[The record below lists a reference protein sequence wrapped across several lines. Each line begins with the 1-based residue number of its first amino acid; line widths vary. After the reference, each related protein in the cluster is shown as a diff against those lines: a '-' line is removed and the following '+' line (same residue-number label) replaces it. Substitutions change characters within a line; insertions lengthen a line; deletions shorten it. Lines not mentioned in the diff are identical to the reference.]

1 MIAQNRTRLIG
12 RCLRPIYERN
22 AKMKEEYI
30 SKSPLDTEKIARELA
45 ERLVSGDFIAFF
57 GGLGMGKTN
66 FVRGLAS
73 VLCPDVRVTSPTFAL
88 VNEYI
93 GRLNIYHFDMY
104 RITDSD
110 DLYSTGFYEYLERPG
125 IVAAE
130 WCEMIPE
137 DLPQNRYEVVFERL
151 SETERKITIIK
162 HPH

>member
-1 MIAQNRTRLIG
+1 MVLSFTERKFDMDKE
-12 RCLRPIYERN
+12 IY
-22 AKMKEEYI
+22 MSHSPEE
-30 SKSPLDTEKIARELA
+30 TEAVARELA
-45 ERLVSGDFIAFF
+45 KKLKSGDFIAFF

-88 VNEYI
+88 VNEYV
-93 GRLNIYHFDMY
+93 GNLNIYHFDMY

-137 DLPQNRYEVVFERL
+137 DLPSNRYDVTFERI
-151 SETERKITIIK
+151 SDTERRITIDK
-162 HPH
+162 KG

>member
-1 MIAQNRTRLIG
+1 MTFLENFLCRRTVAEWG
-12 RCLRPIYERN
+12 NNMTGET
-22 AKMKEEYI
+22 YI
-30 SKSPLDTEKIARELA
+30 SCSPEQTEEIAANLA
-45 ERLVSGDFIAFF
+45 KKLKSGDFIAFF

-73 VLCPDVRVTSPTFAL
+73 VLCPGVRVTSPTFAL
-88 VNEYI
+88 VNEYT
-93 GRLNIYHFDMY
+93 GSLNIYHFDMY

-137 DLPQNRYEVVFERL
+137 DLPEDRYEITFERI
-151 SETERKITIIK
+151 SDNERKITIEHK
-162 HPH
+162 C

>member
-1 MIAQNRTRLIG
+1 MSKEVYTSNSPEETEQIAATL
-12 RCLRPIYERN
+12 
-22 AKMKEEYI
+22 AK
-30 SKSPLDTEKIARELA
+30 
-45 ERLVSGDFIAFF
+45 RLVSGDFIAFF

-88 VNEYI
+88 VNEYT
-93 GRLNIYHFDMY
+93 GKLNIYHFDMY

-137 DLPQNRYEVVFERL
+137 DLPEHRYEIRFERV
-151 SETERKITIIK
+151 SDNCRNITIEEIGA
-162 HPH
+162 

>member
-1 MIAQNRTRLIG
+1 MSKDI
-12 RCLRPIYERN
+12 
-22 AKMKEEYI
+22 YI
-30 SKSPLDTEKIARELA
+30 SHSPEETEAIARELA
-45 ERLVSGDFIAFF
+45 KKLKSGDFIAFF

-88 VNEYI
+88 VNEYT
-93 GRLNIYHFDMY
+93 GDLNIYHFDMY

-137 DLPQNRYEVVFERL
+137 DLPESRYDVTFERI
-151 SETERKITIIK
+151 SENERRITIEEK
-162 HPH
+162 NES

>member
-1 MIAQNRTRLIG
+1 MFQVVTKS
-12 RCLRPIYERN
+12 E
-22 AKMKEEYI
+22 KE
-30 SKSPLDTEKIARELA
+30 TEELA
-45 ERLVSGDFIAFF
+45 FRMGEKLTGRAVIAFF

-73 VLCPDVRVTSPTFAL
+73 VLCPDGRVTSPTFAL
-88 VNEYI
+88 VNEYT
-93 GRLNIYHFDMY
+93 GKLNIYHFDMY

-137 DLPQNRYEVVFERL
+137 DLPEHRYEIRFERV
-151 SETERKITIIK
+151 SDSCRNITIEEIGA
-162 HPH
+162 

>member
-1 MIAQNRTRLIG
+1 MTEEKYISHCPEETENIAQNL
-12 RCLRPIYERN
+12 
-22 AKMKEEYI
+22 AKKL
-30 SKSPLDTEKIARELA
+30 K
-45 ERLVSGDFIAFF
+45 SGDFVAFF

-73 VLCPDVRVTSPTFAL
+73 ELCPDVRVTSPTFAL

-93 GRLNIYHFDMY
+93 GKLNIYHFDMY

-110 DLYSTGFYEYLERPG
+110 DLYSTGFYEYLEREG

-137 DLPQNRYEVVFERL
+137 DLPENRYDVIFKRI
-151 SETERKITIIK
+151 SDTEREITIIRR
-162 HPH
+162 

>member
-1 MIAQNRTRLIG
+1 MT
-12 RCLRPIYERN
+12 
-22 AKMKEEYI
+22 MTEEIYI
-30 SKSPLDTEKIARELA
+30 SDSPEETEEIAKNLA
-45 ERLVSGDFIAFF
+45 KKLKSGDFIAFF

-93 GRLNIYHFDMY
+93 GNLNIYHFDMY
-104 RITDSD
+104 RIKDSE

-125 IVAAE
+125 IVCAE

-137 DLPQNRYEVVFERL
+137 DLPEDRYDIIFERL
-151 SETERKITIIK
+151 SENRRSITIIK
-162 HPH
+162 H

>member
-1 MIAQNRTRLIG
+1 MKKE
-12 RCLRPIYERN
+12 IYTS
-22 AKMKEEYI
+22 Y
-30 SKSPLDTEKIARELA
+30 SPEDTESIAGELA
-45 ERLVSGDFIAFF
+45 KKLVSGDFIAFF

-93 GRLNIYHFDMY
+93 GKLNIYHFDMY

-137 DLPQNRYEVVFERL
+137 DLPENRYNVTFERI
-151 SETERKITIIK
+151 SETERRITIEKIGG
-162 HPH
+162 

>member
-1 MIAQNRTRLIG
+1 MTT
-12 RCLRPIYERN
+12 
-22 AKMKEEYI
+22 KTYI
-30 SKSPLDTEKIARELA
+30 SYSPLETEEIAKGLA
-45 ERLVSGDFIAFF
+45 KNLKSGDFIAFF

-93 GRLNIYHFDMY
+93 GNLNIYHFDMY
-104 RITDSD
+104 RIKDSD

-130 WCEMIPE
+130 WCEMIPD
-137 DLPQNRYEVVFERL
+137 DLPENRYDVTFERL
-151 SETERKITIIK
+151 SENERKITIQKIG
-162 HPH
+162 

>member
-1 MIAQNRTRLIG
+1 M
-12 RCLRPIYERN
+12 
-22 AKMKEEYI
+22 
-30 SKSPLDTEKIARELA
+30 SEKIYMSNSPEETERIAAELA
-45 ERLVSGDFIAFF
+45 AQLVSGDFIAFF

-88 VNEYI
+88 VNEYS
-93 GRLNIYHFDMY
+93 GKLNIYHFDMY

-137 DLPQNRYEVVFERL
+137 DLPENRYEVRFERV
-151 SETERKITIIK
+151 SDTCRKILIRK
-162 HPH
+162 VGA

>member
-1 MIAQNRTRLIG
+1 MEIDMT
-12 RCLRPIYERN
+12 
-22 AKMKEEYI
+22 KEIYI
-30 SKSPLDTEKIARELA
+30 SDSPEKTEEIAAKLA
-45 ERLVSGDFIAFF
+45 KKLKSGDFIAFF

-73 VLCPDVRVTSPTFAL
+73 VLCPNVRVTSPTFAL

-93 GRLNIYHFDMY
+93 GILNIYHFDMY

-130 WCEMIPE
+130 WCEMIRE
-137 DLPQNRYEVVFERL
+137 DLPDDRYEVTFERL
-151 SETERKITIIK
+151 SETQRRITIEHK
-162 HPH
+162 S

>member
-1 MIAQNRTRLIG
+1 MHFAFCVAYGDGMEIDMT
-12 RCLRPIYERN
+12 
-22 AKMKEEYI
+22 KEIYI
-30 SKSPLDTEKIARELA
+30 SDSPEKTEEIAAKLA
-45 ERLVSGDFIAFF
+45 KKLKSGDFIAFF

-73 VLCPDVRVTSPTFAL
+73 VLCPNVRVTSPTFAL

-93 GRLNIYHFDMY
+93 GILNIYHFDMY

-130 WCEMIPE
+130 WCEMIRE
-137 DLPQNRYEVVFERL
+137 DLPDDRYEVTFERL
-151 SETERKITIIK
+151 SETQRRITIEHK
-162 HPH
+162 S

>member
-1 MIAQNRTRLIG
+1 MTT
-12 RCLRPIYERN
+12 
-22 AKMKEEYI
+22 KTYI
-30 SKSPLDTEKIARELA
+30 SHSPLETEEIAKGLA
-45 ERLVSGDFIAFF
+45 KNLKSGDFIAFF

-93 GRLNIYHFDMY
+93 GNLNIYHFDMY
-104 RITDSD
+104 RIKDSD

-130 WCEMIPE
+130 WCEMIPD
-137 DLPQNRYEVVFERL
+137 DLPENRYDVTFERL
-151 SETERKITIIK
+151 SENERKITIQKIG
-162 HPH
+162 